1 MKKDCLSHPATSHHA
16 IRKLMRSLLF
26 SCILSLPFC
35 AAAVPLPAG
44 GVDLVTPLSGISASG
59 GDQGSAVKVPVTGQE
74 FSEAMKVTVATARPD
89 QPWSA
94 QLVVTFSAGT
104 VKSGDKLLIT
114 YMARCV
120 GGAGKGK
127 ATAKVQLATTDH
139 AMVGMTGTAKIGPE
153 WERINQTFVAKLDV
167 PEGKGEVV
175 IFLGEQVQT
184 VEIAKVSVMNYGPSI
199 DLAALP
205 QPVETYLGRELDA
218 AWRKAA
224 LKRIGKIR
232 KADYSVRLVGVDGK
246 PLANKTVVVELAR
259 HEFGFGSC
267 VTRGMLTREDRDGER
282 YRDIA
287 NRTFSRV
294 VFENDLKPDSFPH
307 DNQGRAELEK
317 SFAWLE
323 AKGITVRGHYLMQ
336 EALDGWSQDRLAD
349 PVKLRS
355 DLMAS
360 VRERIATVGERVTEW
375 DVINHPIAW
384 QGAEVFA
391 QKGPPLETL
400 GMDVFREARRLTK
413 LPLCINEDQLFRAG
427 RQQDGTY
434 ELLEKLKRQG
444 VRVDGLGNQAHFHCS
459 FLPSPEDLLRVTHR
473 FTAVVP
479 KQVVT
484 EFDVVTNGDE
494 ALAADYLRD
503 CMIACFSHPAYDG
516 FMLWGFWE
524 GSHWLPEAALW
535 KRDWTRKPIGGV
547 WEDWI
552 GERWHSRET
561 VTSDAMG
568 KVTWRG
574 FKGTYR
580 VSMSGVTTAP
590 VHPGTAVSPVEIV
603 IP

>member
-1 MKKDCLSHPATSHHA
+1 
-16 IRKLMRSLLF
+16 MRSLIF
-26 SCILSLPFC
+26 SCILLLPVGSAT
-35 AAAVPLPAG
+35 AAILGPAG
-44 GVDLVTPLSGISASG
+44 GTDLVTPLSKINVWG
-59 GDQGSAVKVPVTGQE
+59 GNKGGAVKVPVAGQE
-74 FSEAMKVTVATARPD
+74 FSEAMQVTVATATPD

-94 QLVVTFSAGT
+94 QLVVTFPAGS
-104 VKSGDKLLIT
+104 VKSGDKLRVV

-120 GGAGKGK
+120 SGTVEGK
-127 ATAKVQLATTDH
+127 ATAKVQLATPDH
-139 AMVGMTGTAKIGPE
+139 AMVGMTETAKIRPN
-153 WERINQTFVAKLDV
+153 WEQISQAFVAKLDV
-167 PEGKGEVV
+167 PEGQGEMV

-184 VEIAKVSVMNYGPSI
+184 LEIANVGVINYGPNL
-199 DLAALP
+199 DLATLP
-205 QPVETYLGRELDA
+205 HQTQTYSGRELDA

-224 LKRIGKIR
+224 LERIEKIR
-232 KADYSVRLVGVDGK
+232 KADLSLRLEGADGQ
-246 PLANKTVVVELAR
+246 PLANKSVVVELAR

-267 VTRGMLTREDRDGER
+267 VTRGMLTREGVDGDR

-307 DNQGRAELEK
+307 DDLGRAELEK
-317 SFAWLE
+317 SFAWL
-323 AKGITVRGHYLMQ
+323 KTNGITIRGHYLMQ
-336 EALDGWSQDRLAD
+336 EALDGWSRDRMAD
-349 PVKLRS
+349 PVKFKS

-360 VRERIATVGERVTEW
+360 VRERITTIGERVTEW

-391 QKGPPLETL
+391 QKGPLLATL
-400 GMDVFREARRLTK
+400 GMEVFREARRLTE
-413 LPLCINEDQLFRAG
+413 LPLCINEDQLFRPG
-427 RQQDGTY
+427 KQQDGTY
-434 ELLEKLKRQG
+434 ELLEKLKREG

-459 FLPSPEDLLRVTHR
+459 FLPSPEDLLRVTDR

-503 CMIACFSHPAYDG
+503 SMIACFSHPAYDG

-524 GSHWLPEAALW
+524 GSHWIPEAALW
-535 KRDWTRKPIGGV
+535 KKDWSRKLIGGV

-552 GERWHSRET
+552 GKRWHSRET
-561 VTSDAMG
+561 VTSDATG
-568 KVTWRG
+568 KITWRG

-580 VSMSGVTTAP
+580 VSVLGMTTAP
-590 VHPGTAVSPVEIV
+590 VRPGTLLSPLKMV
-603 IP
+603 IPLSER